1 MENKASL
8 AFFHS
13 ERGCGNPV
21 TSAIITGIKHCFSCI
36 RVCKAPREMLKTE
49 GRNPRFLTRPPE
61 GPEEH

>member
-13 ERGCGNPV
+13 ERGCGTQV
-21 TSAIITGIKHCFSCI
+21 TSAIITGIKHGVSCI
-36 RVCKAPREMLKTE
+36 RFRQAPREMLKTE
-49 GRNPRFLTRPPE
+49 GRNPRFSTRPPE